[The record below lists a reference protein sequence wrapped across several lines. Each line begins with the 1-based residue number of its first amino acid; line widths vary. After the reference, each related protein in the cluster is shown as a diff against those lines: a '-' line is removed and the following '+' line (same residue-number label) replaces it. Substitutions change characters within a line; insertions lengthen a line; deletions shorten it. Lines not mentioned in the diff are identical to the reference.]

1 MELSRR
7 ALPFRRWLSSPSWD
21 EYMGAGGSRRDRR
34 RRKIARVGDHRSH
47 EERCRRRGETRDRH
61 WLRSKAREWRV
72 DPDRPLGNEP
82 APRSGEKMRPMT
94 GLRVLSIALV
104 AVGCSSG
111 MRNAASSPVMPAAD
125 AAAIR
130 AVFDTTAF
138 GWNHGDLSAYLYA
151 YAPSATA
158 MGRTGLVHGPSG
170 IEEQM
175 RAGFWKTG
183 RPI

>member
-1 MELSRR
+1 
-7 ALPFRRWLSSPSWD
+7 
-21 EYMGAGGSRRDRR
+21 
-34 RRKIARVGDHRSH
+34 
-47 EERCRRRGETRDRH
+47 
-61 WLRSKAREWRV
+61 
-72 DPDRPLGNEP
+72 
-82 APRSGEKMRPMT
+82 MRPMT

-111 MRNAASSPVMPAAD
+111 MRNTVSSPVMPAAD

-158 MGRTGLVHGPSG
+158 IGRTGLVRGPSG
-170 IEEQM
+170 IEQQM

-183 RPI
+183 RPTQSLSYDHLEIRQLGRNHAFGYRAVHFDRRGPAGSHRLVFDDLGAHTRRLADDSRSFLRH